1 MKSLSILLRRWLARL
16 VIFVLKN
23 QKIEPQMNGMNADG
37 QSENYR
43 LYLCS
48 SSAFIWVYLRLKILK
63 LATSGVLPEAVECGR
78 RDASTTVW
86 RETRQPLILA
96 QAAGT
101 LLLALI
107 APTTARADSRNFS
120 LPSYLANP
128 GGVLEVPLT
137 LDNAAGLAAI
147 QAQIN
152 FDPEVLELLT
162 VTSGPLGEAFELS
175 QGDGDGFVQLT
186 FVRAEALAGG
196 AGRLAVLKFRAN
208 PGAVTD
214 LFSDLAIADLSLS
227 DSTGVIDL
235 QQKDA
240 LTTLNGAV
248 TVTLQPNIDNARSGL
263 PDWWE
268 MQHELDLFTANA
280 GLDPEQDGMSNLLE
294 YAFGGNPRVA
304 DAHQRRIQSERVVAN
319 GKTYLSIGFHRRVG
333 DSTLHFRVQESPD
346 LQTWNHL
353 SLPQQLIGTPQNL
366 GDGTEFVKVLGTIPA
381 TGANAQPHGFMR
393 VVVDKAE

>member
-1 MKSLSILLRRWLARL
+1 M
-16 VIFVLKN
+16 
-23 QKIEPQMNGMNADG
+23 
-37 QSENYR
+37 
-43 LYLCS
+43 
-48 SSAFIWVYLRLKILK
+48 
-63 LATSGVLPEAVECGR
+63 
-78 RDASTTVW
+78 
-86 RETRQPLILA
+86 
-96 QAAGT
+96 
-101 LLLALI
+101 LLLVFI
-107 APTTARADSRNFS
+107 APTIALAAPRTIT

-128 GGVLEVPLT
+128 GGILEVPLS

-162 VTSGPLGEAFELS
+162 VTAGPLGQVFELS

-196 AGRLAVLKFRAN
+196 AGRLAVLRFRAN
-208 PGAVTD
+208 PGAVTS
-214 LFSDLAIADLSLS
+214 LYSDLAIADLSLS

-240 LTTLNGAV
+240 LTTLNGQV

-280 GLDPEQDGMSNLLE
+280 ALDPEHDGISNLLE
-294 YAFGGNPRVA
+294 YAFGGNPVVA
-304 DAHQRRIQSERVVAN
+304 DAHLRRVQSARVEAN
-319 GKTYLSIGFHRRVG
+319 GKTYLSIGFHRRLG
-333 DSTLHFRVQESPD
+333 DSSLYFQVQESPD
-346 LQTWNHL
+346 LQTWSDL

-366 GDGTEFVKVLGTIPA
+366 GDGTEFVNVLGTIPA
-381 TGANAQPHGFMR
+381 TGANAEPHGFMR
-393 VVVDKAE
+393 VMVEKSE

>member
-1 MKSLSILLRRWLARL
+1 MKFISILLRRWLARL

-23 QKIEPQMNGMNADG
+23 QKIEPQINEMNADEEI
-37 QSENYR
+37 ENPIFIR
-43 LYLCS
+43 VLHLRS
-48 SSAFIWVYLRLKILK
+48 SCLSAVKNLN
-63 LATSGVLPEAVECGR
+63 LASSNVSPGSAKR
-78 RDASTTVW
+78 AWRDGSTTVW
-86 RETRQPLILA
+86 RQPRQPLILA
-96 QAAGT
+96 QGAGT

-107 APTTARADSRNFS
+107 APTTVRADSRTIT

-128 GGVLEVPLT
+128 GGILEVPLT

-162 VTSGPLGEAFELS
+162 VTAGPLGEAFELS

-186 FVRAEALAGG
+186 FVRAEALADG

-227 DSTGVIDL
+227 DNTGVIDL

-240 LTTLNGAV
+240 LTTLNGQV

-268 MQHELDLFTANA
+268 MQHELDLFTENA

-319 GKTYLSIGFHRRVG
+319 GKTFLSIGFHRRLG
-333 DSTLHFRVQESPD
+333 DSSLQFQVQESPD

-353 SLPQQLIGTPQNL
+353 SLPQHLIGTPQNL
-366 GDGTEFVKVLGTIPA
+366 GDGTEFVNVLGTIPA
-381 TGANAQPHGFMR
+381 TGANVEPHGFMR
-393 VVVDKAE
+393 VVVEKTE

>member
-1 MKSLSILLRRWLARL
+1 MKRLSNLQSIAA
-16 VIFVLKN
+16 
-23 QKIEPQMNGMNADG
+23 GMM
-37 QSENYR
+37 
-43 LYLCS
+43 
-48 SSAFIWVYLRLKILK
+48 V
-63 LATSGVLPEAVECGR
+63 LATFGP
-78 RDASTTVW
+78 
-86 RETRQPLILA
+86 
-96 QAAGT
+96 AG
-101 LLLALI
+101 LQ
-107 APTTARADSRNFS
+107 ADSRTLS

-128 GGVLEVPLT
+128 GGILEVPLM

-162 VTSGPLGEAFELS
+162 VKAGPLGEAFELS
-175 QGDGDGFVQLT
+175 QGDDEGSVQLT

-214 LFSDLAIADLSLS
+214 LLSNLAIADLSLS

-240 LTTLNGAV
+240 LTTLNGQV
-248 TVTLQPNIDNARSGL
+248 TVTLLPNIDNTRSGL

-294 YAFGGNPRVA
+294 YAFGGNPVVA
-304 DAHQRRIQSERVVAN
+304 DAHERGIRSERVEAN
-319 GKTYLSIGFHRRVG
+319 GKTFLSIGFHRRLG
-333 DSTLHFRVQESPD
+333 DSSLHFQVQESPD
-346 LQTWNHL
+346 LQTWQDL
-353 SLPQQLIGTPQNL
+353 SLPQHLIGTPQNL
-366 GDGTEFVKVLGTIPA
+366 GDGTEFVNVLGTIPA
-381 TGANAQPHGFMR
+381 TGANAEPHGFMR
-393 VVVDKAE
+393 VVVEKPD